1 MKRLEHVGIMVKD
14 LDLSIQFYQK
24 AFGLVLRRRQF
35 LNETVELAFLH
46 FPEQAD
52 MEIELVAGRN
62 MDEVEGLV
70 NHLAFRVDNISEE
83 IERLTKMGVE
93 MVDTESRLILGDVKI
108 AFFKGPNG
116 EKLELVER

>member
-14 LDLSIQFYQK
+14 LDQSIQFYQE

-35 LNETVELAFLH
+35 LNEAVELAFLH

-52 MEIELVAGRN
+52 MEIELVAGRS
-62 MDEVEGLV
+62 MDVVEGLV
-70 NHLAFRVDNISEE
+70 NHLAFRVDHIAEE
-83 IERLTKMGVE
+83 IERLTNMGVE
-93 MVDTESRLILGDVKI
+93 MVDAEPRLILGDVKI